1 MSSRRLCILSLITGI
16 VMLLCFNKY
25 CYQYYGN
32 YVKEK
37 NQRDNF
43 VHFNEKVVLSK
54 RKHQRTLGSSSNGKQ
69 KSGFPATTK
78 SSTGTL
84 SPLQH
89 QNSQGFVLPYRLYE
103 QQTSAARN
111 LLELQYWANT
121 VNMKVVEPFV
131 SNESLNL
138 IPIVNGV
145 SNLMTFSD
153 LYDRNYWNEQAMKY
167 GCADLVT
174 WKEFL
179 LNAPK
184 AIILVLPWGT
194 RHSSIKN
201 SGYVRTVTNP
211 DEIEGDR
218 ECQQAQ
224 FPAEALKYF
233 RNLGFYFVREVCITF
248 NRTTSLSIQHF
259 SQYILGTRDSN
270 NVTLIFGH
278 WQGMANS
285 RDNLNGVA
293 SLHNFAAVR
302 SNLFPSTK
310 MLDFSKTYMT
320 KVNPSGGKYFGVMVR
335 IELYPS
341 LAKNQNKDTLNFLM
355 ECATNLTQLFNSHSN
370 WSRTLAIDLGRYGS
384 KSYRHSPNKKIP
396 GEILY
401 EAFFTPVYGNSNWT
415 IDDFEDS
422 FKKYLNIDNPVVI
435 AQLQCTIAAK
445 SDCLVLIGRGS
456 FQAVA
461 QGMYEKFHPNEQ
473 DQCIIKLC

>member
-1 MSSRRLCILSLITGI
+1 MSSRGLFILSLII
-16 VMLLCFNKY
+16 ILLCFAKY
-25 CYQYYGN
+25 CYQYYGTN
-32 YVKEK
+32 IREE
-37 NQRDNF
+37 NERDN
-43 VHFNEKVVLSK
+43 VVYFNDKTVLRK
-54 RKHQRTLGSSSNGKQ
+54 RNNHGGNRNGKQ
-69 KSGFPATTK
+69 KSTITESP
-78 SSTGTL
+78 TGTL

-111 LLELQYWANT
+111 LFELQYWANT

-131 SNESLNL
+131 SNISLDL

-153 LYDRNYWNEQAMKY
+153 LYDRNYWNEQAIKY

-184 AIILVLPWGT
+184 ATILVLPWGNKP
-194 RHSSIKN
+194 SSTNK

-211 DEIEGDR
+211 NEIEGDR

-248 NRTTSLSIQHF
+248 NPTTPMSIQHF
-259 SQYILGTRDSN
+259 SQYILGTHDPN
-270 NVTLIFGH
+270 DVTMIFGH

-285 RDNLNGVA
+285 RDNIKGVVP
-293 SLHNFAAVR
+293 LHNCAAVC
-302 SNLFPSTK
+302 NLFPSTK
-310 MLDFSKTYMT
+310 MLDFSETYMT
-320 KVNPSGGKYFGVMVR
+320 KVNPSGSKYFGVMVR
-335 IELYPS
+335 IERYLHG
-341 LAKNQNKDTLNFLM
+341 LAKNNNKDTLKFLI
-355 ECATNLTQLFNSHSN
+355 ECATNLTQLFKNHPK
-370 WSRTLAIDLGRYGS
+370 WSRTLAIDLGQYGS
-384 KSYRHSPNKKIP
+384 KQYRHKYLQNKKRSRP
-396 GEILY
+396 EEILY
-401 EAFFTPVYGNSNWT
+401 EAFFTPVYGSSNWT

-422 FKKYLNIDNPVVI
+422 FKRYLNIDNPVVI
-435 AQLQCTIAAK
+435 AQVQRTIAAK
-445 SDCLVLIGRGS
+445 SDCLVLIGSGS

-461 QGMYEKFHPNEQ
+461 QGMYKRLHPNEQ
-473 DQCIIKLC
+473 DQCIIKHC